1 MKSEIKISVELDEN
15 KVPEKLSWSAVDG
28 GVENQETKAA
38 LLSLWDDKQR
48 EALRIDLWTK
58 DMPMDHMKIF
68 FTKYLEL
75 WQIPTSAQPMRKKW
89 QRRLE
94 NLQRTMP
101 VRRKLN
107 KI

>member
-68 FTKYLEL
+68 FH
-75 WQIPTSAQPMRKKW
+75 QIFRAMADTYQRATDEKNVAEMIREFAEEYAQAA
-89 QRRLE
+89 
-94 NLQRTMP
+94 
-101 VRRKLN
+101 
-107 KI
+107 KIK